1 MTAIVDNNLPISLTR
16 WMDADQDE
24 VAVRHVVD
32 LGLQDET
39 DDALRSRWHND
50 SIIWVTRD
58 QDFWLDAPDPWAVV
72 WIDCHNP
79 LPQSASC
86 FPARYRGPRCSWMAA
101 AVAAWRPAA
110 HNGVVDRAGVE
121 AGRSVTRCT
130 PRRDGGRTQPSDS
143 LDRPSACPHSVLG
156 G

>member
-58 QDFWLDAPDPWAVV
+58 QDFWLNSPDRWAVV

-79 LPQSASC
+79 RLAFLRDTVAPAVAGWLPQLK
-86 FPARYRGPRCSWMAA
+86 PGARLR
-101 AVAAWRPAA
+101 
-110 HNGVVDRAGVE
+110 
-121 AGRSVTRCT
+121 VTE
-130 PRRDGGRTQPSDS
+130 S
-143 LDRPSACPHSVLG
+143 LIVLA
-156 G
+156 